1 MCSLPSSTGA
11 RPTTSLPIPFARSGT
26 AGEAD
31 GGNKFDLDSYN
42 STYFDLLRYTV
53 QQMNARGIW
62 VSVMLWPGAQSDADG
77 GSGANGWDYNPFK
90 AGNNVNSIDGNPTG
104 DNTGWDM
111 ESTQSGNSAALAKQD
126 AYFEHVVDVLN
137 DLDGYFYEVANEP
150 GANDPDCDNWERH
163 VITLIRTYESGKA
176 KQHPILWSSGYE
188 SSFGGRG
195 KRLPVRQYRHAAG
208 RCLGAKRADESRRA
222 TPTPP
227 SPPTSQVQI
236 YDTDHI
242 NPNSPSV
249 DKLWR
254 GFMRGYN
261 IWLDG

>member
-90 AGNNVNSIDGNPTG
+90 AGNNFNSIDGNPTG

-111 ESTQSGNSAALAKQD
+111 ESTQSATRPRWPSRM
-126 AYFEHVVDVLN
+126 
-137 DLDGYFYEVANEP
+137 P
-150 GANDPDCDNWERH
+150 TSSMWWMCS
-163 VITLIRTYESGKA
+163 T
-176 KQHPILWSSGYE
+176 ILTAT
-188 SSFGGRG
+188 FT
-195 KRLPVRQYRHAAG
+195 RLPTSPGER
-208 RCLGAKRADESRRA
+208 SRLR
-222 TPTPP
+222 
-227 SPPTSQVQI
+227 
-236 YDTDHI
+236 
-242 NPNSPSV
+242 
-249 DKLWR
+249 
-254 GFMRGYN
+254 
-261 IWLDG
+261 